1 MIRLRYFF
9 ILIGMALWSVAGAQ
23 NSEGPSL
30 TDRKKSGRQA
40 WIVATSL
47 PDDVKSPVTVLAG
60 GELSEVRLSKRSVG
74 TSIKVPKDGVIQVVK
89 PSLSEDGKT
98 TYEILVSVM
107 IPEGIKK
114 SLIILAPVPNL
125 KPPLKFRA
133 RIVDL
138 DKFRGGNALIVNNTN
153 LEIGVVLGA
162 KKATL
167 GTGQI
172 QIMDVGE
179 FSGSK
184 NVTVSYHFR
193 LPKQAKWNLISAS
206 TVPLRSS
213 FREILIFSYNADLGQ
228 ADYHGITFPV
238 ED

>member
-1 MIRLRYFF
+1 
-9 ILIGMALWSVAGAQ
+9 MALWSVAGAQ

-30 TDRKKSGRQA
+30 PDRKKSGRQA

-193 LPKQAKWNLISAS
+193 LPKQEKWNLISAS